1 MQGGC
6 ECCLEWARA
15 NIVTKQTVSQK
26 AAARMVQGAGG
37 GWSQECC
44 PLTTRPLH
52 CCRHSVIWFYDTAL
66 SSVLPPDVGF
76 CLQFYVFVAQKPLIS
91 D

>member
-26 AAARMVQGAGG
+26 AAARMVQVQVEGG
-37 GWSQECC
+37 
-44 PLTTRPLH
+44 H
-52 CCRHSVIWFYDTAL
+52 KNVVH
-66 SSVLPPDVGF
+66 
-76 CLQFYVFVAQKPLIS
+76 
-91 D
+91 

>member
-26 AAARMVQGAGG
+26 AAARMVRCR
-37 GWSQECC
+37 WRVVTRMLSTDH
-44 PLTTRPLH
+44 PTTVA
-52 CCRHSVIWFYDTAL
+52 VIPSF
-66 SSVLPPDVGF
+66 GF
-76 CLQFYVFVAQKPLIS
+76 MTRL
-91 D
+91 

>member
-26 AAARMVQGAGG
+26 AAARMVQQVEVVTRML
-37 GWSQECC
+37 STDH
-44 PLTTRPLH
+44 PTTVA
-52 CCRHSVIWFYDTAL
+52 VIPSF
-66 SSVLPPDVGF
+66 GF
-76 CLQFYVFVAQKPLIS
+76 MTRL
-91 D
+91 